1 MYFLIFLSPIY
12 SRAIRL
18 SIHKPFG
25 LLFYYFYEGRNL
37 LDDLQVFQQKFC
49 NNYKIGGNLRGG
61 WEERADRK
69 DRKGGKDRLSL
80 IVDLVGPIDLEGPKA
95 LKALKVLKALKAND
109 KRLEAVKK

>member
-37 LDDLQVFQQKFC
+37 LDDLQVFRQKFC

-80 IVDLVGPIDLEGPKA
+80 LSLIVDIVGLKGLKDFKDLKKKTLDVGPK
-95 LKALKVLKALKAND
+95 
-109 KRLEAVKK
+109 